1 MTEQSGLANDI
12 SALYTIIGLF
22 GPISVKKK
30 SEKAKFFFLSVLLT
44 QIISNLIFISNP
56 VQKRR
61 HNSRAVH

>member
-12 SALYTIIGLF
+12 SAIIGLF
-22 GPISVKKK
+22 GQISVKKK

-44 QIISNLIFISNP
+44 QIISNP
-56 VQKRR
+56 VQK